1 MFPPFPTLLLPPPP
15 VIDPT
20 TADTVRIRRIVAE
33 TSGASGAR
41 RPVYSGWSASIPCLI
56 KGMRAI
62 DTTAPQM
69 LEREVVTYQVTFA
82 DYPDL
87 GVRDQLSWD
96 SLGKIL
102 NVTGVMPV
110 GDPTVRT
117 WTVFAEEHP

>member
-20 TADTVRIRRIVAE
+20 TADTVRIRRIVSE
-33 TSGASGAR
+33 TSGASGAK
-41 RPVYSGWSASIPCLI
+41 RPVYSGWSTPIPCLI
-56 KGMRAI
+56 KGMRSG

-69 LEREVVTYQVTFA
+69 LERTVTTYQVIFEA
-82 DYPDL
+82 FPDV
-87 GVRDQLSWD
+87 GDRDQLSWD
-96 SLGKIL
+96 ALGKIL
-102 NVTGVMPV
+102 TVTGDMPV